1 VTGDLA
7 GFVSG
12 VYLRG
17 TPFIQIPTTLIAQV
31 DSSIGGKTGVN
42 HPLGKNLIGVFHQ
55 PRFVWIDTDLVQT
68 LKDRDFISGLAE
80 VVKYGMIYD
89 AAFFNFM
96 EANHDLIRHRDPGVL
111 FQLVKRSCEI
121 KAEVVGK
128 DEKESGLR
136 KILNYGHTL
145 GHAVE
150 AVTAYKK
157 YRHGEAI
164 SIGMDFAARLSEK
177 ELGLPKDIVNRQK
190 RLLESLGLP
199 WRLPKLRLSELMGS
213 MLLDKKV
220 SSGKIYFIL
229 PEKIGRVRIEPVSR
243 KKIENE
249 IRRSLSGKA
258 L

>member
-1 VTGDLA
+1 M
-7 GFVSG
+7 
-12 VYLRG
+12 
-17 TPFIQIPTTLIAQV
+17 
-31 DSSIGGKTGVN
+31 KT
-42 HPLGKNLIGVFHQ
+42 
-55 PRFVWIDTDLVQT
+55 
-68 LKDRDFISGLAE
+68 RDFISGLAE

-89 AAFFNFM
+89 AAFFSFM
-96 EANHDLIRHRDPGVL
+96 EANHDLIRLRDPGAV

-164 SIGMDFAARLSEK
+164 SIGMDFAARLSARQM
-177 ELGLPKDIVNRQK
+177 GLPKHIVDRQEN
-190 RLLESLGLP
+190 LLQSLGLP
-199 WRLPKLRLSELMGS
+199 WKLPRLKPSELMGS

-229 PEKIGRVRIEPVSR
+229 PEKIGKVRIEPVSG
-243 KKIENE
+243 KEIEIE
-249 IRRSLSGKA
+249 IRRGLSEKA